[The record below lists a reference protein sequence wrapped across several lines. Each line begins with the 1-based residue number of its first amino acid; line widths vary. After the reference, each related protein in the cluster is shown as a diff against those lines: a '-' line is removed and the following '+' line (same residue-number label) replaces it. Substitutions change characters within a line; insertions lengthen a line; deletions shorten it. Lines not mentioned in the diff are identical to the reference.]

1 MEIASQAGLSGMSG
15 EPAPAGPMPPVTDP
29 WAARAWL
36 EEQRATLARIA
47 AFAATHGW
55 TAQAGRLAAV
65 MRYAVPA
72 DDGIGE

>member
-1 MEIASQAGLSGMSG
+1 
-15 EPAPAGPMPPVTDP
+15 MPPVTDP